1 MSSLGN
7 PIQHNKEELIPIKIV
22 QKIEEEAV
30 FPKSFY
36 QATITRYQNQ
46 NNTTKKKKKKKER
59 KKEKKLKF
67 YFY

>member
-7 PIQHNKEELIPIKIV
+7 PIQHNKEELIPIKIL

-46 NNTTKKKKKKKER
+46 NNTTKKKKKERKKER
-59 KKEKKLKF
+59 KL
-67 YFY
+67 